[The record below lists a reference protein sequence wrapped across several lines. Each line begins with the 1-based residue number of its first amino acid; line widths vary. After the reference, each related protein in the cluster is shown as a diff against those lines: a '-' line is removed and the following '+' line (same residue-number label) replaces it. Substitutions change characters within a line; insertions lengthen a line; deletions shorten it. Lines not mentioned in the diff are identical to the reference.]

1 MEKQQKKFKLG
12 NLKKYALIAV
22 ASVALLGMPSQAHA
36 QDKGK
41 AKTENFD
48 LKKASK
54 QDIQLYSAIIDV
66 LAVKFPAEE
75 AAYRAAKIMNGKA
88 SFNEKQGNTYIRF
101 MVEQMMGAE
110 FKEEFE
116 RAKREV
122 DGAATITPQKEQSG
136 DTQSREQVSLDNQST
151 NTPDRIVRKVQADFG
166 ALYYELQPD
175 GEVSNCEY
183 NVESLVKNNQTQI
196 GKLAKAITENM
207 DKHEMRARTSSEN
220 LARQAIAENI
230 IYQDI
235 KTRQSQ
241 GENVP
246 GGKEYMQK
254 FEHSLTA
261 LYGLELT
268 EQGSLAKHYYD
279 NDKKA
284 APGTTI
290 TKDKFG
296 TEVKTVTT
304 KDGVTTTRTSSSKVF
319 KITSLTPEE
328 LLDYNTMLAKI
339 NVSREL
345 RGMNDAGTMMLA
357 QNAFMSTENRD
368 KLFEMAVRGV
378 KFRDLDDASF
388 VAFNPKTGQGKIH
401 ARGDVLS
408 QAKKQIK
415 KAGGIENF
423 VMSVQKNKT
432 KTSNTA
438 GKIPLKTLDGNIH

>member
-12 NLKKYALIAV
+12 NLKNYALVAV
-22 ASVALLGMPSQAHA
+22 ASVALLGTPSQAQA

-41 AKTENFD
+41 AKTETFD
-48 LKKASK
+48 LRKASK

-66 LAVKFPAEE
+66 LAIKFPAEE
-75 AAYRAAKIMNGKA
+75 AASRAAKIMNGKIG
-88 SFNEKQGNTYIRF
+88 FNEKQGNTYIRF

-122 DGAATITPQKEQSG
+122 DGVAAVTPQKEQNG
-136 DTQSREQVSLDNQST
+136 DTQSSQQVSQDNQST
-151 NTPDRIVRKVQADFG
+151 KTPDRTARKIQANFG

-175 GEVSNCEY
+175 GEVRNCEY
-183 NVESLVKNNQTQI
+183 NVESFVKNNQIQI
-196 GKLAKAITENM
+196 GELAKVITENM
-207 DKHEMRARTSSEN
+207 NKHELRARTSSDN
-220 LARQAIAENI
+220 MARQAIAENI

-235 KTRQSQ
+235 KSRQEQ
-241 GENVP
+241 GENVS
-246 GGKEYMQK
+246 GGKEYMQN
-254 FEHSLTA
+254 FEHNLTA

-268 EQGSLAKHYYD
+268 EQGILTKHYYD

-284 APGTTI
+284 APGTTV

-304 KDGVTTTRTSSSKVF
+304 KDDVTTTRTSSSKVF
-319 KITSLTPEE
+319 KITSLTPAE
-328 LLDYNTMLAKI
+328 LLEYNTMLAKI

-345 RGMNDAGTMMLA
+345 RGMNDAETMMLA

-368 KLFEMAVRGV
+368 KLFEMAVKGI

-423 VMSVQKNKT
+423 VMSVQKNKS
-432 KTSNTA
+432 KVSNTT
-438 GKIPLKTLDGNIH
+438 GKIPLKTLNGNIH